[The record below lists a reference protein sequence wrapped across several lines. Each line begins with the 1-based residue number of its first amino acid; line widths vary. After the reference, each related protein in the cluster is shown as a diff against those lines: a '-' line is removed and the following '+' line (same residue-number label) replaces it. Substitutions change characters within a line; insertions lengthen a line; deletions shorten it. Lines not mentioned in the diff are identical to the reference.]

1 MAEMTTRDSGPDQVA
16 EALLA
21 ELFGAPYPPSPPAP
35 RPVTPESTVDET
47 LDRLQPLRMQS
58 VAPIHV
64 EAPVDSPGGAP
75 KHRSLARDVAFALL
89 VAALVAGIL
98 RWFVVGAYE
107 IPSESMTPTLEVGD
121 RILVNKLSY
130 RAHDPRRG
138 DVIVFD
144 RPPAAGPGPLELIKR
159 VIGLPGDV
167 VDLKDGVVTIDGRE
181 LREPYL
187 LQDGTQSSMDG
198 PVRVPR
204 GTVFV
209 MGDHRSDSTDSRV
222 FGPVAEA
229 SIVGRAFVVVWPTRR
244 VSYL

>member
-1 MAEMTTRDSGPDQVA
+1 MADLMTRDNGFDQVG
-16 EALLA
+16 EALIA
-21 ELFGAPYPPSPPAP
+21 ELFGVKYPPSPLPIETPIESPVESPVESPSRGP
-35 RPVTPESTVDET
+35 R
-47 LDRLQPLRMQS
+47 
-58 VAPIHV
+58 
-64 EAPVDSPGGAP
+64 
-75 KHRSLARDVAFALL
+75 KRSLARDVAFSLL
-89 VAALVAGIL
+89 VAALVAGSL

-107 IPSESMTPTLEVGD
+107 IPSESMTPTLQVGD

-144 RPPAAGPGPLELIKR
+144 RPPAAGPGPEQLIKR
-159 VIGLPGDV
+159 VVGLPGEV
-167 VDLKDGVVTIDGRE
+167 VDLKDGVVTIDGRD

-187 LQDGTQSSMDG
+187 LQDGSLSSMDA
-198 PVRVPR
+198 PVQVPR
-204 GTVFV
+204 GMVFV

-222 FGPVAEA
+222 FGPVLES